1 MATKYIQ
8 KVIPS
13 VSTLKYRG
21 MQVSQL
27 RNEAAKD
34 YMENCAGKTIINLHT
49 KIPIQCKNASARK
62 TAYGGAIYAKK
73 VALIKKIPKL
83 LEHAVYN
90 NFGQPKPGDDK
101 TLIGYYNFK
110 AYVLIDDKKESVRL
124 AVKAFKNGTFYYN
137 VEVSA
142 LHKTKKVRKKS

>member
-1 MATKYIQ
+1 MTAKYVQ

-13 VSTLKYRG
+13 VSTLKYAKMKG
-21 MQVSQL
+21 WQL
-27 RNEAAKD
+27 REEADKD

-49 KIPIQCKNASARK
+49 KIPIQCKNGAARK
-62 TAYGGAIYAKK
+62 TAYGGAIYVKK
-73 VALIKKIPKL
+73 VALIKKLPKL
-83 LEHAVYN
+83 LEHAAYN
-90 NFGQPKPGDDK
+90 NFGQSKPGDDK

-110 AYVLIDDKKESVRL
+110 AYALIDDKKESVRL

-142 LHKTKKVRKKS
+142 LHKTKKARKKA